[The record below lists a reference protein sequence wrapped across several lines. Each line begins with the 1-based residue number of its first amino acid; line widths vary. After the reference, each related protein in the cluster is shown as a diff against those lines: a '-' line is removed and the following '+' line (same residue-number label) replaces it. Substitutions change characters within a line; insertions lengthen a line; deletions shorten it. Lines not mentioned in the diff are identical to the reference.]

1 MVAAFA
7 TDGRGTTDSGR
18 GHAATAAA
26 AATSLST
33 ARGGTSSQVRS
44 CSMCAYA
51 ACMYMPS
58 DHLLTDT
65 NSL

>member
-7 TDGRGTTDSGR
+7 TDGRGTTDSGQ

-33 ARGGTSSQVRS
+33 ARGDTSSEVRS
-44 CSMCAYA
+44 CRVCYACACISIY
-51 ACMYMPS
+51 
-58 DHLLTDT
+58 
-65 NSL
+65 

>member
-7 TDGRGTTDSGR
+7 TDGRGTTDSGQ

-33 ARGGTSSQVRS
+33 ARGGTSSEVRS
-44 CSMCAYA
+44 CGMCAYVV
-51 ACMYMPS
+51 CMYLPS
-58 DHLLTDT
+58 DRLLTHT